1 MAEVEEV
8 KSNKIPEV
16 SRETRKKIYN
26 NTTVKVNKEPTMTA
40 FGELSIRDVVSR
52 VNEEGIKREDIV
64 SLMKDNGQYILVYY
78 K

>member
-1 MAEVEEV
+1 MAKVEEV
-8 KSNKIPEV
+8 SSKIPEV
-16 SRETRKKIYN
+16 TKETRKKIYDN
-26 NTTVKVNKEPTMTA
+26 PVVKIKEEPKMTA
-40 FGELSIRDVVSR
+40 FGELSIRDIVSR